1 MRHACQKAYHA
12 AINHDPEASIPD
24 WDLDT
29 RSRTLTYFKPLD
41 APAMI
46 RKLAGADALRVV
58 DTQSV
63 SRQASPEGS
72 ILLSSNPIPE
82 MPGANKFQAPV
93 SMLYRRC
100 ADGSCEVLSNWAW
113 EGVGIAAY
121 QCRLAGRAIPVF
133 APACPHC
140 HDSISTCSENTEPL
154 LIIHP
159 GLQVVGTVTC
169 TAAGPFGLSG
179 TIEGFM
185 AETARTSLLGFF
197 EFAAGFLASL
207 EDADG
212 SLRREA
218 AEEAERLL
226 GPVLEERVPFT
237 AGPGSDVWA
246 DALAEMPLPAVD
258 DAQAPALYL
267 RYLCSTG
274 DQGVALLSRI
284 DERLAALQSR
294 RAGRSVPSA
303 VWFAAGFAS
312 GLAATALLLGL
323 RSRAAMS
330 SSL

>member
-1 MRHACQKAYHA
+1 MKEVTVSHVFDGYSPEALFGLLSVRHACQKAYHA

-100 ADGSCEVLSNWAW
+100 AGGSCE
-113 EGVGIAAY
+113 
-121 QCRLAGRAIPVF
+121 
-133 APACPHC
+133 
-140 HDSISTCSENTEPL
+140 
-154 LIIHP
+154 
-159 GLQVVGTVTC
+159 VVGTVTC

-179 TIEGFM
+179 TIESFM

-226 GPVLEERVPFT
+226 GPVLEERVPFV

-246 DALAEMPLPAVD
+246 DALADMPLPAVD

-294 RAGRSVPSA
+294 QAGRSVPSA

-323 RSRAAMS
+323 RSRAATS